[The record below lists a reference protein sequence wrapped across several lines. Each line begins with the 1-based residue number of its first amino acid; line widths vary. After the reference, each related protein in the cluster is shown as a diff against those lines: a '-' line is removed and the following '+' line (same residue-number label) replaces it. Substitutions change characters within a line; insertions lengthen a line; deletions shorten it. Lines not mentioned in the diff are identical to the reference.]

1 MHLSTDR
8 VLTTHVGS
16 LPRGEP
22 LATLLLSQEA
32 DEEIDPR
39 ELSDAVSEA
48 IELVVISQA
57 QCGIDIACDGE
68 MPRVSFSTYV
78 PRRMTGFSG
87 ESKRPL
93 PLDAQRFPKWLEWMR
108 RSRLRRA
115 KVYNAPQATSDIF
128 YEDLSPVE
136 EECRLFQSAIER
148 APGKFVDAFMTAASP
163 GIVVTTM
170 INKHYDSHES
180 YLFAVA
186 RELRKEYRRIVEAG
200 FILQIDAP
208 DLAMERSGF
217 FQKQTLIEFQAFVEM
232 HIEAINFALEGIPAD
247 KVRLHACWGNRNS
260 PHAYDV
266 PCPDIL
272 PFLYEAGVGAISL
285 PFANPRH
292 AHEVDALREYRLPDQ
307 MALIPGVIETVT
319 NYVEHPKVVAERL
332 NRAVH
337 AVGDRERVIASTD
350 CGFSTL
356 AGDAFVAED
365 VVWAKLSAL
374 VQGAKIATKELWGKL

>member
-48 IELVVISQA
+48 IESVVISQA
-57 QCGIDIACDGE
+57 QCGIDIASDGE

-136 EECRLFQSAIER
+136 EECR
-148 APGKFVDAFMTAASP
+148 
-163 GIVVTTM
+163 
-170 INKHYDSHES
+170 HES

-186 RELRKEYRRIVEAG
+186 RELRKEYLRIVEAG

-307 MALIPGVIETVT
+307 MALIPGVIETIT